1 MYVCVLSCMFLCT
14 RRIDNVGTIWTES
27 EQINIFIYI
36 IAMGFHPIHVVEKIW
51 VGFAAANVT
60 YWTTKILSATK
71 EKRHG
76 ISRTVISFT
85 YFELFFF
92 FCLNTSIDGGSNT
105 ASQKKRCFVLLHRQ
119 KNVCQSIWQSLRY
132 GRATCVHGEWMN
144 LWKRIVQNIGI
155 TFIERE
161 TWQREEKYGRVL
173 FDIEKSEKNERKNV
187 AKNTD
192 DLVFIVLW

>member
-1 MYVCVLSCMFLCT
+1 MHKKNRQCGYDLNGIRTNKYFY
-14 RRIDNVGTIWTES
+14 
-27 EQINIFIYI
+27 IY
-36 IAMGFHPIHVVEKIW
+36 
-51 VGFAAANVT
+51 
-60 YWTTKILSATK
+60 YCD
-71 EKRHG
+71 G
-76 ISRTVISFT
+76 ISSYSCCWKNLGWVCGRERDVLNNENFKRNQGKKTRNFT
-85 YFELFFF
+85 NRNFIHLFWIILLFLPQY
-92 FCLNTSIDGGSNT
+92 LNWRWFQDSIT
-105 ASQKKRCFVLLHRQ
+105 KKRCFMLLHRQ